1 MRIALAVLLLQVI
14 LASGAFAN
22 YGSYEREKQEFRQEN
37 EGGGAA
43 VYPYGGGF
51 VVPQNENPDPA
62 YDSTVD
68 EDMLFD
74 SYHNQN

>member
-1 MRIALAVLLLQVI
+1 MRIIFLSLMQLLLVT
-14 LASGAFAN
+14 SAFAN
-22 YGSYEREKQEFRQEN
+22 YGSYEREKEQYRQED
-37 EGGGAA
+37 EGGGA
-43 VYPYGGGF
+43 VYGGYGGF
-51 VVPQNENPDPA
+51 VVPEQTNPDPA